1 MKLDILALAAHPD
14 DAELGCG
21 GTLVRHAKAG
31 LKVGVVDFSRGEL
44 GTRGTPEMRTQE
56 AANSASIMGLAVRIN
71 LGLPDG
77 FFQDIEEHQLRVISA
92 LRTYQPDIVLANAVT
107 DRHPDHGRGAKLAES
122 SCFLAG
128 LAKVKTFD
136 STGLSQSPWR
146 PKALYHYIQSQF
158 LVPDFVVDISDEW
171 DQKMKAIQAFKSQFH
186 DPASKEPMTYI
197 STPEF
202 LRMLEARATEM
213 GHAIG
218 VKYGEGFVSNR
229 WLGIKS
235 LTDLV

>member
-21 GTLVRHAKAG
+21 GTLIRHIKAG
-31 LKVGVVDFSRGEL
+31 LKVGIADLTRGEL
-44 GTRGTPEMRTQE
+44 GTRGTPEQRDKE
-56 AANSASIMGLAVRIN
+56 ASASSQVLGLSVRAN

-77 FFQDIEEHQLRVISA
+77 FFHDVREHQLKLVAAIRE
-92 LRTYQPDIVLANAVT
+92 YQPEIVLANALH
-107 DRHPDHGRGAKLAES
+107 DRHPDHGKGADIAYT

-128 LAKVKTFD
+128 LAKVETTD
-136 STGLSQSPWR
+136 SNGKPQAPWR

-158 LVPDFVVDISDEW
+158 IEPDFVVDISGEW
-171 DQKMKAIQAFKSQFH
+171 EQKMMAIKAFKTQFYDPSSQ
-186 DPASKEPMTYI
+186 EPVTYI

-202 LRMLEARATEM
+202 LRMLESRAIEM

-218 VKYGEGFVSNR
+218 VKYGEGFCTRR
-229 WLGIKS
+229 WVGVRS
-235 LTDLV
+235 LTDLI

>member
-21 GTLVRHAKAG
+21 GTLIAHIQAG
-31 LKVGVVDFSRGEL
+31 KKVGVVDLTRGEL
-44 GTRGTPEMRTQE
+44 GTRGTPEQRDQE
-56 AANSASIMGLAVRIN
+56 AAASAQIMGLSVRHN

-77 FFQDIEEHQLRVISA
+77 FFQDVQEHQLKVVAAIRA
-92 LRTYQPDIVLANAVT
+92 FRPEIVLANALF
-107 DRHPDHGRGAKLAES
+107 DRHPDHGKGADIAYT

-128 LAKVKTFD
+128 LAKVVTVDAQGKP
-136 STGLSQSPWR
+136 QEPWR

-158 LVPDFVVDISDEW
+158 IEPDFVVDISSVWE
-171 DQKMKAIQAFKSQFH
+171 QKMSAIRAFKSQFY
-186 DPASKEPMTYI
+186 DPSSKEPVTYI

-202 LRMLEARATEM
+202 LRMLESRAIEM

-218 VKYGEGFVSNR
+218 VKYGEGFCTRR
-229 WLGIKS
+229 WVGVRS
-235 LTDLV
+235 LTDLI